1 MATHTPGGAGR
12 HRSVRVGCSGI
23 LSPLPGFGAGCPGKP
38 GTMERGMGERLDMDE
53 AKRQEMDQQAEEY
66 VDDVAEMPA
75 MNADPQARYPDHGTA
90 EPTES

>member
-1 MATHTPGGAGR
+1 
-12 HRSVRVGCSGI
+12 
-23 LSPLPGFGAGCPGKP
+23 
-38 GTMERGMGERLDMDE
+38 MERGFGERLDMDE